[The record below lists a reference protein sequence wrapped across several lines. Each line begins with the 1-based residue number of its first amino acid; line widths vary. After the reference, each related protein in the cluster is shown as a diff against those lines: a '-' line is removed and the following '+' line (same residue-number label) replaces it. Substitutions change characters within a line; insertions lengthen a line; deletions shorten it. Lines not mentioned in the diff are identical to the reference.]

1 MFFTLSKRDYEK
13 VYNNII
19 NSINVYYKTD
29 RVFMNYENSKTSGP
43 HRLWLNFSDR
53 INLKKSEKTWGFIK
67 P

>member
-43 HRLWLNFSDR
+43 HRL
-53 INLKKSEKTWGFIK
+53 
-67 P
+67 